1 MPLRGEPKARIAKA
15 TKASHTVG
23 LLAGMGPMVA
33 EAAANDKPLVLVD
46 GSTYLFRAFHALPPL
61 TAPDGFPTGAM
72 RGVIAMIRKL
82 AKDYP
87 GSPLVIVFD
96 PKGKTFRD
104 DLYSEYKAN
113 RPPMD
118 DDLRRQIEPT
128 FEIIRAMGL
137 PLLTVPGVEADDV
150 IGTLASQASAEGRAV
165 LISTSDKD
173 MAQLVNDHVTL
184 LNTMSETSMD
194 RDGVVEKFGVPPEL
208 IIDYLA
214 LMGDKVDNIPGVPKV
229 GPKTAAKWL
238 NEHGSLDA
246 VMAAA
251 DSIKGKIGENLRA
264 SLGHLPLSQTL
275 TTIKCDVD
283 VGVPMAELTA
293 PPQEN
298 AEALRAL
305 FERYQFNSWLGELE
319 DAEPE
324 PEPAQD
330 RHYECVTTEAA
341 LDAWI
346 AQLEAAPLFAFDTET
361 TSINYMQAELVGFSF
376 AVEPHRA
383 AYVPVGHRYPGAPDQ
398 LPLDLV
404 LSKLKP
410 LLADPNKP
418 KVGQHLKYDMNVLAR
433 VGVPLEGIA
442 FDTMLESYVLD
453 STAGRH
459 NMDDLARKHLG
470 VRTTHY
476 EDVAGKGAKQLSFDQ
491 VDLEAASDYAAED
504 ADVTL
509 QLHQA
514 LWPKLE
520 QHPSLVRV
528 FEDIELPLIPVLSR
542 IERNGAALDGA
553 ALRRQSQELAEQ
565 IVALQEEAWTLAG
578 SEFNLDSPKQLQEIF
593 FERMDMPV
601 LRKTPKG
608 QPSTAEPVLRDLEAR
623 GYELPKVILDH
634 RSLTKLKGTYTD
646 KLPLD
651 IDPNTGRIHTSYHQ
665 AVAATGRLSSADPNL
680 QNIPIRNAEGRRVR
694 QAFSAPEGRR
704 IVAADYS
711 QIELRIMAHLSQ
723 DAGLLSAFAA
733 NQDIHRATAAEV
745 FGGTPEA
752 VSDEDR
758 RKAKAINFGLMYGM
772 SAFGLGRQL
781 GIPQPEAKAHMDRY
795 FTRFPGVQDYMDRT
809 RALAHDQGYVETVF
823 GRRLYLREIN
833 ARQMQRRQGAERAA
847 INAPLQGTAADIIK
861 RAMLSVD
868 DWLATSG
875 IDALMIMQVH
885 DELVFEVAEDA
896 VDALLA
902 GVTERMAA
910 AAELSVPLLVDCG
923 VGANWDEAH

>member
-1 MPLRGEPKARIAKA
+1 M
-15 TKASHTVG
+15 SV
-23 LLAGMGPMVA
+23 MVA
-33 EAAANDKPLVLVD
+33 EAAANDKPLILVD

-87 GSPLVIVFD
+87 GSPLIIVFD

-104 DLYSEYKAN
+104 ELFPEYKAN

-150 IGTLASQASAEGRAV
+150 IGTLASRASAEGRAV

-173 MAQLVNDHVTL
+173 MAQLVNERVTL

-194 RDGVVEKFGVPPEL
+194 RQGVVEKFGVPPEL

-238 NEHGSLDA
+238 NEHGSLQA

-251 DSIKGKIGENLRA
+251 DSVKGKIGENLRA
-264 SLGHLPLSQTL
+264 SLDHLPLSQML

-283 VGVPMAELTA
+283 VGMSMAALTA
-293 PPQEN
+293 PPKED

-305 FERYQFNSWLGELE
+305 FERYQFKSWLGELE
-319 DAEPE
+319 APAPE
-324 PEPAQD
+324 PVRD
-330 RHYECVTTEAA
+330 RHYECVTTEAD
-341 LDAWI
+341 LDAWM
-346 AQLEAAPLFAFDTET
+346 AQLEAAPRFAFDTET

-376 AVEPHRA
+376 AVEPGRA

-404 LSKLKP
+404 LGKLAP

-433 VGVPLEGIA
+433 AGVPLEGIA
-442 FDTMLESYVLD
+442 FDTMLESYVLE

-459 NMDDLARKHLG
+459 NMDDLAQKHLG

-476 EDVAGKGAKQLSFDQ
+476 EDVAGKGAKQLGFDQ
-491 VDLEAASDYAAED
+491 VEMEAAADYAAED

-509 QLHQA
+509 QLHHA

-520 QHPSLVRV
+520 QHPSLVKV
-528 FEDIELPLIPVLSR
+528 FEEIELPLIPVLSR

-553 ALRRQSQELAEQ
+553 ALRRQSQELAER
-565 IVALQEEAWTLAG
+565 IIELQAEAWELAG
-578 SEFNLDSPKQLQEIF
+578 SQFNLDSPKQLQEIF
-593 FERMDMPV
+593 FERLDLPV

-608 QPSTAEPVLRDLEAR
+608 QPSTAEPVLRDLAAQ
-623 GYELPKVILDH
+623 GFKLPTVILDY

-680 QNIPIRNAEGRRVR
+680 QNIPIRTAEGRRIR
-694 QAFSAPEGRR
+694 QAFSAPDGRR
-704 IVAADYS
+704 ILAADYS

-723 DAGLLSAFAA
+723 DQGLLTAFAA

-745 FGGTPEA
+745 FGGMPEA
-752 VSDEDR
+752 VSDEQR
-758 RKAKAINFGLMYGM
+758 RNAKAINFGLMYGM
-772 SAFGLGRQL
+772 SAFGLSRQL
-781 GIPQPEAKAHMDRY
+781 GIPQPEAKGHMDRY
-795 FTRFPGVQDYMDRT
+795 FERFPGVARYMDRT
-809 RALAHDQGYVETVF
+809 RALAHEQGYVETVF
-823 GRRLYLREIN
+823 GRRLHLREIN
-833 ARQMQRRQGAERAA
+833 ARQMQRRQAAERAA

-868 DWLATSG
+868 DWLTASG

-896 VDALLA
+896 VEALLE
-902 GVTERMAA
+902 GVRERMAA
-910 AAELSVPLLVDCG
+910 AAELSVPLVVDCG

>member
-1 MPLRGEPKARIAKA
+1 
-15 TKASHTVG
+15 
-23 LLAGMGPMVA
+23 MVA

-61 TAPDGFPTGAM
+61 TAADGFPTGAM

-137 PLLTVPGVEADDV
+137 PLLTVPEVEADDV
-150 IGTLASQASAEGRAV
+150 IGTLASQASAQGRAV

-173 MAQLVNDHVTL
+173 MAQLVNDRVTL

-251 DSIKGKIGENLRA
+251 DGIKGKIGENLRA

-376 AVEPHRA
+376 AVEPNRA

-593 FERMDMPV
+593 FERLDMPV

-694 QAFSAPEGRR
+694 QAFSAPDGRR

-723 DAGLLSAFAA
+723 DGGLLSAFAA

-758 RKAKAINFGLMYGM
+758 RNAKAINFGLMYGM
-772 SAFGLGRQL
+772 SPFGLSRQL

-902 GVTERMAA
+902 GVTERMAV

>member
-1 MPLRGEPKARIAKA
+1 
-15 TKASHTVG
+15 
-23 LLAGMGPMVA
+23 MVA

-61 TAPDGFPTGAM
+61 TAADGFPTGAM

-118 DDLRRQIEPT
+118 DDLRKQIEPT

-137 PLLTVPGVEADDV
+137 PLLTVPEVEADDV
-150 IGTLASQASAEGRAV
+150 IGTLASQASAQGRAV

-173 MAQLVNDHVTL
+173 MAQLVNDRVTL

-264 SLGHLPLSQTL
+264 SLGHLPLSQIL

-376 AVEPHRA
+376 AVEPNRA

-565 IVALQEEAWTLAG
+565 IVELQEEAWTIAG

-593 FERMDMPV
+593 FERLDMPV

-623 GYELPKVILDH
+623 GYDLPKVILKH
-634 RSLTKLKGTYTD
+634 RTLTKLKGTYTD

-694 QAFSAPEGRR
+694 QAFNAPRRTPHRGGGLQPDRAAHHGAPVPGRGPAVGVRGQPGHPPGHRRRSVRRHAGSGERRGPAQSQGHQLRPDVRHVGLRPRPPVGHSAAGGQGPHGPLLHPFPRRGRLHGPHPR
-704 IVAADYS
+704 PGPRSGLRGNGLRPPPVPARNQRPPDAAPP
-711 QIELRIMAHLSQ
+711 RR
-723 DAGLLSAFAA
+723 
-733 NQDIHRATAAEV
+733 RA
-745 FGGTPEA
+745 
-752 VSDEDR
+752 R
-758 RKAKAINFGLMYGM
+758 RH
-772 SAFGLGRQL
+772 Q
-781 GIPQPEAKAHMDRY
+781 
-795 FTRFPGVQDYMDRT
+795 
-809 RALAHDQGYVETVF
+809 RALAGH
-823 GRRLYLREIN
+823 RRRHHQ
-833 ARQMQRRQGAERAA
+833 AGHAQRR
-847 INAPLQGTAADIIK
+847 
-861 RAMLSVD
+861 
-868 DWLATSG
+868 
-875 IDALMIMQVH
+875 
-885 DELVFEVAEDA
+885 
-896 VDALLA
+896 
-902 GVTERMAA
+902 
-910 AAELSVPLLVDCG
+910 
-923 VGANWDEAH
+923 

>member
-1 MPLRGEPKARIAKA
+1 
-15 TKASHTVG
+15 
-23 LLAGMGPMVA
+23 MVA
-33 EAAANDKPLVLVD
+33 EAAANNKPLILVD

-61 TAPDGFPTGAM
+61 TASDGFPTGAM

-150 IGTLASQASAEGRAV
+150 IGTLAHAGSAEGRAV

-173 MAQLVNDHVTL
+173 MAQLVNDRVTL

-194 RDGVVEKFGVPPEL
+194 REGVIEKFGVPPEL

-238 NEHGSLDA
+238 NEHGSLDG

-251 DSIKGKIGENLRA
+251 DSFKGKIGENLRA
-264 SLGHLPLSQTL
+264 SLDHLPLSRTL

-283 VGVPMAELTA
+283 VGVPMAKLTA
-293 PPQEN
+293 PPQED

-305 FERYQFNSWLGELE
+305 FERYQFNTWLGELE
-319 DAEPE
+319 APTPE
-324 PEPAQD
+324 PVQD
-330 RHYECVTTEAA
+330 RHYECVTTEEA

-376 AVEPHRA
+376 AVEAGRA

-398 LPLDLV
+398 LPLELV
-404 LSKLKP
+404 LGKLKP

-433 VGVPLEGIA
+433 AGATLNGIA

-459 NMDDLARKHLG
+459 NMDDLAQKHLG
-470 VRTTHY
+470 LRTTHY

-491 VDLEAASDYAAED
+491 VEVGAAANYAAED

-514 LWPKLE
+514 LWPKL
-520 QHPSLVRV
+520 QKHPSLVKV

-553 ALRRQSQELAEQ
+553 ALRRQSQELAEE
-565 IVALQEEAWTLAG
+565 IVKLQERAWSLAG
-578 SEFNLDSPKQLQEIF
+578 SQFNLDSPKQLQEIF
-593 FERMDMPV
+593 FERLGLPV

-608 QPSTAEPVLRDLEAR
+608 QPSTAEPVLRDLAAL
-623 GYELPKVILDH
+623 GHELPTVIVEH

-651 IDPNTGRIHTSYHQ
+651 IDPETGRIHTSYHQ

-680 QNIPIRNAEGRRVR
+680 QNIPIRTAEGRRVR
-694 QAFSAPEGRR
+694 QAFSAPDGRR
-704 IVAADYS
+704 ILAADYS
-711 QIELRIMAHLSQ
+711 QIELRIMAHLSR
-723 DAGLLSAFAA
+723 DDGLLSAFAA
-733 NQDIHRATAAEV
+733 GQDIHRATAAEV
-745 FGGTPEA
+745 FGGTSET
-752 VSDEDR
+752 VSDDER
-758 RKAKAINFGLMYGM
+758 RNAKAINFGLMYGM
-772 SAFGLGRQL
+772 SAFGLSRQL
-781 GIPQPEAKAHMDRY
+781 GIPQQEAKAHMDRY
-795 FTRFPGVQDYMDRT
+795 FSRFPGVADYMDRT
-809 RALAHDQGYVETVF
+809 RALAHEQGYVETVF
-823 GRRLYLREIN
+823 GRRLHLREIN
-833 ARQMQRRQGAERAA
+833 ARQMQRRQAAERAA

-868 DWLATSG
+868 GWLTASG

-896 VDALLA
+896 VDTLLE
-902 GVTERMAA
+902 GVREHMAA
-910 AAELSVPLLVDCG
+910 AAELSVPLVVDCG